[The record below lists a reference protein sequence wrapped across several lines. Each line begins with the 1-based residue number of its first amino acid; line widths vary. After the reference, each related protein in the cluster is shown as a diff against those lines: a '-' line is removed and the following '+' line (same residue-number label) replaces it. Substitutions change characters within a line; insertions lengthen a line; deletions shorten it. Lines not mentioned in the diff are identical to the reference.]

1 MPGQPLFPAPVSA
14 SPPPDHGNG
23 SISTEVIV
31 VLSISGVILVVVLLI
46 IVVII
51 IIMKKWPKVP
61 STQPQPPPPFFP
73 PQTSLPPQ
81 TELSTVYAGP
91 DRDLES
97 LHFTRPM
104 QTPVNPTYSVLQPLS
119 RLPHRKSQTDTQGTS
134 TVPVQT
140 SQYVPNTWGM
150 NSKATA
156 ATQIGTSRPVYAG
169 PDQDLESLHLTKPMQ
184 TLVDPSYS
192 VLQPLS
198 RLPPLLH
205 RKSQTTEDTESTVP
219 VQMSQPSTLG
229 MNSNATAATQIG
241 TSRPVYAGP
250 DQDLESL
257 HLTKPMQ
264 TPVDPS
270 YSVLQPLSRLPPL
283 LHRKSQTT
291 EDTESTVPVQ
301 MSQPSTL
308 GMNSNATAATQIGT
322 SRPVYAVPDCVLEN
336 FHFTKPMQTL
346 VDPSYRVLQPL
357 SHLPPLLHMTSQ
369 TIEDTQSTSTVPV
382 QMSQYVPST
391 QIGTSR
397 PVIAVPDCVLE
408 NFHFT
413 KPMQTPVDNS
423 YRVLQQLSHVPPL
436 LHMKSVVTSTVSSP
450 LSTRLG
456 TFPVVVSSA
465 TVPALSSDH
474 CQKTLPHAHCEGEID
489 NSPATMDGRFVYKT
503 QPGGYRVGMEDPTFR
518 NAVTLGSGELQVQ
531 IIQHTDIEELCEL
544 GSGAFGTVF
553 HAKWKGSDVAVK
565 RIWASEEQRT
575 DFWNETSILASLH
588 HPNLVS
594 FYGVVLDGPEGSVGT
609 ITEYMDGGS
618 VRQALQKKLF
628 DRCRRLVIVMDIALG
643 MQYLHGKGIVHF
655 DLKCDNLLL
664 NRSNAQRPVCKVADF
679 GLSKVKH
686 QPLISGG
693 VRGTLPWMAPE
704 LLNGSSSRVSEKV
717 DVFSFG
723 IVMWEL
729 LTGEE
734 PYADLHYGT
743 VLGGIVN
750 DTLRPPVP
758 DSCDPHWRR
767 LMEQCWSADPSD
779 RPTFT
784 EIVSI
789 LRAMATSI

>member
-1 MPGQPLFPAPVSA
+1 
-14 SPPPDHGNG
+14 
-23 SISTEVIV
+23 
-31 VLSISGVILVVVLLI
+31 
-46 IVVII
+46 
-51 IIMKKWPKVP
+51 
-61 STQPQPPPPFFP
+61 
-73 PQTSLPPQ
+73 
-81 TELSTVYAGP
+81 
-91 DRDLES
+91 
-97 LHFTRPM
+97 M
-104 QTPVNPTYSVLQPLS
+104 QTLVDPSYRVLQPLS
-119 RLPHRKSQTDTQGTS
+119 GLPPLLHRKSETSEDTQGTS
-134 TVPVQT
+134 TVPVQM

-150 NSKATA
+150 NSK
-156 ATQIGTSRPVYAG
+156 
-169 PDQDLESLHLTKPMQ
+169 
-184 TLVDPSYS
+184 
-192 VLQPLS
+192 
-198 RLPPLLH
+198 
-205 RKSQTTEDTESTVP
+205 
-219 VQMSQPSTLG
+219 
-229 MNSNATAATQIG
+229 ATAATQIG

-408 NFHFT
+408 NFHLT

-618 VRQALQKKLF
+618 VRQALQKKY
-628 DRCRRLVIVMDIALG
+628 VIFIPNNAFHTVTVFVSVSYFLMYAG
-643 MQYLHGKGIVHF
+643 YLI
-655 DLKCDNLLL
+655 D
-664 NRSNAQRPVCKVADF
+664 AD
-679 GLSKVKH
+679 V
-686 QPLISGG
+686 
-693 VRGTLPWMAPE
+693 
-704 LLNGSSSRVSEKV
+704 
-717 DVFSFG
+717 
-723 IVMWEL
+723 
-729 LTGEE
+729 
-734 PYADLHYGT
+734 
-743 VLGGIVN
+743 
-750 DTLRPPVP
+750 
-758 DSCDPHWRR
+758 
-767 LMEQCWSADPSD
+767 
-779 RPTFT
+779 
-784 EIVSI
+784 
-789 LRAMATSI
+789 

>member
-169 PDQDLESLHLTKPMQ
+169 PDQDLESLHLTRPMQTLVDPSYRVLQPLSGLPPLLHRKSETSEDTQGTSTVPVQMSQYVPNTWGMNSKATAATQIGTSRPVYAGPDQDLESLHLTKPMQ

-241 TSRPVYAGP
+241 TSRPVY
-250 DQDLESL
+250 
-257 HLTKPMQ
+257 
-264 TPVDPS
+264 
-270 YSVLQPLSRLPPL
+270 
-283 LHRKSQTT
+283 
-291 EDTESTVPVQ
+291 
-301 MSQPSTL
+301 
-308 GMNSNATAATQIGT
+308 
-322 SRPVYAVPDCVLEN
+322 
-336 FHFTKPMQTL
+336 
-346 VDPSYRVLQPL
+346 
-357 SHLPPLLHMTSQ
+357 
-369 TIEDTQSTSTVPV
+369 
-382 QMSQYVPST
+382 
-391 QIGTSR
+391 
-397 PVIAVPDCVLE
+397 AVPDCVLE